1 MELKFKVNKQ
11 HISRTDAEKAVADS
25 RNYLRCAFSFSEDWD
40 GTVKT
45 AVFKKGST
53 VYHAV
58 ISDDKIAASVMPQL
72 DAGKWEVSVFG
83 GNRITADVAILNVFR
98 SGYDTENA
106 PAPPAQSVYDSLVA
120 LCGEA
125 KATADAVAADA
136 AAGKFNGTGTAGKD
150 GKDGTDGENG
160 KSAYAIAVENGFEGD
175 EAAWLASLKGA
186 DGKDGVDGTDG
197 AAGKSAYAT
206 AVENGFE
213 GDEAAWLASL
223 KGADGKDGVDGTD
236 GAAGK
241 SAYATAVE
249 NGFEGNEAAWLAS
262 LKGADGK
269 DGVDGAD
276 GAAGKSAYAT
286 AVENGFEGNEAAWL
300 ASLKGADGKDGAA
313 GSAGS
318 AGADGYS
325 PTVSLSRGE
334 NFVTVSITDKN
345 GTKTATILDGADAD
359 VTVDALI
366 TSDSTNP
373 VRSSAIYAEL
383 AEKQSKAKFYS
394 NVSASSWAADSTYSN
409 YGYKCEI
416 SLSGVGASDFAFV
429 TFGVT
434 EADSGNYAP
443 IAETAAGKVIIY
455 SKVNTA
461 VTIKSVAIFPAA

>member
-160 KSAYAIAVENGFEGD
+160 KSAYAIAVENGFEG
-175 EAAWLASLKGA
+175 
-186 DGKDGVDGTDG
+186 
-197 AAGKSAYAT
+197 
-206 AVENGFE
+206 N
-213 GDEAAWLASL
+213 EAAWLASL

-269 DGVDGAD
+269 DGVDGTD

-366 TSDSTNP
+366 TSNSTNP

-416 SLSGVGASDFAFV
+416 SLAGVGASDFAFV

>member
-213 GDEAAWLASL
+213 GNEAAWLASL

-241 SAYATAVE
+241 SAY
-249 NGFEGNEAAWLAS
+249 S
-262 LKGADGK
+262 
-269 DGVDGAD
+269 
-276 GAAGKSAYAT
+276 T

-366 TSDSTNP
+366 TSNSTNP

-416 SLSGVGASDFAFV
+416 SLAGVGASDFAFV

>member
-11 HISRTDAEKAVADS
+11 HIARTDAEKAVADS

-160 KSAYAIAVENGFEGD
+160 KSAYAI
-175 EAAWLASLKGA
+175 
-186 DGKDGVDGTDG
+186 
-197 AAGKSAYAT
+197 

>member
-98 SGYDTENA
+98 SGYDKENA

-213 GDEAAWLASL
+213 G
-223 KGADGKDGVDGTD
+223 
-236 GAAGK
+236 
-241 SAYATAVE
+241 
-249 NGFEGNEAAWLAS
+249 NEAAWLAS
-262 LKGADGK
+262 LKGVDGK
-269 DGVDGAD
+269 DGVDGTD

-366 TSDSTNP
+366 TSNSTNP

>member
-83 GNRITADVAILNVFR
+83 GNRITADVAVLNVFR

-186 DGKDGVDGTDG
+186 DGKDGVDG
-197 AAGKSAYAT
+197 A
-206 AVENGFE
+206 
-213 GDEAAWLASL
+213 
-223 KGADGKDGVDGTD
+223 D

>member
-269 DGVDGAD
+269 DG
-276 GAAGKSAYAT
+276 
-286 AVENGFEGNEAAWL
+286 
-300 ASLKGADGKDGAA
+300 AA

-366 TSDSTNP
+366 TSNSTNP

-461 VTIKSVAIFPAA
+461 VTVKSVAIFPAA

>member
-160 KSAYAIAVENGFEGD
+160 KSAYAI
-175 EAAWLASLKGA
+175 
-186 DGKDGVDGTDG
+186 
-197 AAGKSAYAT
+197 

-461 VTIKSVAIFPAA
+461 VTIKSLAIFPAA

>member
-25 RNYLRCAFSFSEDWD
+25 RNYLSCAFSFSEDWND
-40 GTVKT
+40 VVKT

-83 GNRITADVAILNVFR
+83 GNRITADVAVLNVFR

-150 GKDGTDGENG
+150 GKDGTDGEDG

-186 DGKDGVDGTDG
+186 DGKDGVDGSDG

-223 KGADGKDGVDGTD
+223 KGADGKDGVDGSD

-249 NGFEGNEAAWLAS
+249 NGFEG
-262 LKGADGK
+262 D
-269 DGVDGAD
+269 
-276 GAAGKSAYAT
+276 
-286 AVENGFEGNEAAWL
+286 EAAWL

-429 TFGVT
+429 TFGVA

-461 VTIKSVAIFPAA
+461 VTIKSVAIFPVA

>member
-213 GDEAAWLASL
+213 GNEAAWLASL
-223 KGADGKDGVDGTD
+223 KGADGKDGVDGT
-236 GAAGK
+236 
-241 SAYATAVE
+241 
-249 NGFEGNEAAWLAS
+249 
-262 LKGADGK
+262 
-269 DGVDGAD
+269 D

-394 NVSASSWAADSTYSN
+394 NVSASSWAEDSTYSN

-416 SLSGVGASDFAFV
+416 SLAGVGASDFAFV

>member
-186 DGKDGVDGTDG
+186 DGKDGV
-197 AAGKSAYAT
+197 
-206 AVENGFE
+206 N
-213 GDEAAWLASL
+213 
-223 KGADGKDGVDGTD
+223 GTD

-269 DGVDGAD
+269 DGVDGTD

>member
-1 MELKFKVNKQ
+1 MELKFRVHKQ
-11 HISRTDAEKAVADS
+11 HISRTDGERIVADS
-25 RNYLRCAFSFSEDWD
+25 RNYLSCAFSFSADWD
-40 GTVKT
+40 GVVKT

-53 VYHAV
+53 VYHVV
-58 ISDDKIAASVMPQL
+58 ISNDKIAASAMPQL

-83 GNRITADVAILNVFR
+83 GNRITADVAVLNVFR
-98 SGYDTENA
+98 SGYDAENA

-120 LCGEA
+120 ICGEA

-136 AAGKFNGTGTAGKD
+136 AAGKFNGTGKD
-150 GKDGTDGENG
+150 GKDGADGEDG

-186 DGKDGVDGTDG
+186 DGKDGTDG
-197 AAGKSAYAT
+197 AS
-206 AVENGFE
+206 
-213 GDEAAWLASL
+213 
-223 KGADGKDGVDGTD
+223 
-236 GAAGK
+236 GK

-269 DGVDGAD
+269 DGTDGAN
-276 GAAGKSAYAT
+276 GAT
-286 AVENGFEGNEAAWL
+286 
-300 ASLKGADGKDGAA
+300 
-313 GSAGS
+313 GSP
-318 AGADGYS
+318 GADGYS

-334 NFVTVSITDKN
+334 NYVTVSITDKN

-359 VTVDALI
+359 VTVDALV
-366 TSDSTNP
+366 TSNSTNP

-383 AEKQSKAKFYS
+383 AERQRKAKFYS
-394 NVSASSWAADSTYSN
+394 NVSASSWTEDSTYSD
-409 YGYKCEI
+409 YGYKCEL
-416 SLSGVGASDFAFV
+416 SFSGVGASDFAFV

-443 IAETAAGKVIIY
+443 VAETAAGKVIIY

-461 VTIKSVAIFPAA
+461 VTIKSVAVFPAA

>member
-45 AVFKKGST
+45 AVFKKGSM

-213 GDEAAWLASL
+213 GNEAAWLASL
-223 KGADGKDGVDGTD
+223 KGADGKDGVDGT
-236 GAAGK
+236 
-241 SAYATAVE
+241 
-249 NGFEGNEAAWLAS
+249 
-262 LKGADGK
+262 
-269 DGVDGAD
+269 D

-366 TSDSTNP
+366 TSNSTNP

-416 SLSGVGASDFAFV
+416 SLAGVGASDFAFV

>member
-160 KSAYAIAVENGFEGD
+160 KSAYAIAVENGFEG
-175 EAAWLASLKGA
+175 
-186 DGKDGVDGTDG
+186 
-197 AAGKSAYAT
+197 
-206 AVENGFE
+206 N
-213 GDEAAWLASL
+213 EAAWLASL

-269 DGVDGAD
+269 DGVDGTD

-300 ASLKGADGKDGAA
+300 ASLKGADGKDGAD

-366 TSDSTNP
+366 TSNSTNP

-416 SLSGVGASDFAFV
+416 SLAGVGASDFAFV

>member
-72 DAGKWEVSVFG
+72 DAGKWEISVFG

-175 EAAWLASLKGA
+175 EAAR
-186 DGKDGVDGTDG
+186 
-197 AAGKSAYAT
+197 
-206 AVENGFE
+206 
-213 GDEAAWLASL
+213 LASL

>member
-106 PAPPAQSVYDSLVA
+106 PAPPAQSVYDTLVA

-197 AAGKSAYAT
+197 AAGQ
-206 AVENGFE
+206 
-213 GDEAAWLASL
+213 
-223 KGADGKDGVDGTD
+223 
-236 GAAGK
+236 

>member
-213 GDEAAWLASL
+213 G
-223 KGADGKDGVDGTD
+223 
-236 GAAGK
+236 
-241 SAYATAVE
+241 
-249 NGFEGNEAAWLAS
+249 N
-262 LKGADGK
+262 
-269 DGVDGAD
+269 
-276 GAAGKSAYAT
+276 
-286 AVENGFEGNEAAWL
+286 
-300 ASLKGADGKDGAA
+300 
-313 GSAGS
+313 
-318 AGADGYS
+318 
-325 PTVSLSRGE
+325 
-334 NFVTVSITDKN
+334 
-345 GTKTATILDGADAD
+345 
-359 VTVDALI
+359 
-366 TSDSTNP
+366 
-373 VRSSAIYAEL
+373 
-383 AEKQSKAKFYS
+383 
-394 NVSASSWAADSTYSN
+394 
-409 YGYKCEI
+409 
-416 SLSGVGASDFAFV
+416 
-429 TFGVT
+429 
-434 EADSGNYAP
+434 
-443 IAETAAGKVIIY
+443 
-455 SKVNTA
+455 
-461 VTIKSVAIFPAA
+461 

>member
-58 ISDDKIAASVMPQL
+58 ISDDKVAASVMPQL

-213 GDEAAWLASL
+213 GNEAAWLASL
-223 KGADGKDGVDGTD
+223 KGADGKDGVDGT
-236 GAAGK
+236 
-241 SAYATAVE
+241 
-249 NGFEGNEAAWLAS
+249 
-262 LKGADGK
+262 
-269 DGVDGAD
+269 D

-366 TSDSTNP
+366 TSNSTNP

>member
-25 RNYLRCAFSFSEDWD
+25 RNYLSCAFSFSEDWD

-83 GNRITADVAILNVFR
+83 GNRITADVAVLNVFR

-136 AAGKFNGTGTAGKD
+136 AAGKFNGTGTAGND
-150 GKDGTDGENG
+150 GKDGTDGEDG
-160 KSAYAIAVENGFEGD
+160 KSAYAI
-175 EAAWLASLKGA
+175 
-186 DGKDGVDGTDG
+186 
-197 AAGKSAYAT
+197 

-269 DGVDGAD
+269 DGVDGSD

-286 AVENGFEGNEAAWL
+286 AVENGFEGDEAAWL

-443 IAETAAGKVIIY
+443 IAETVAGKVIIY

>member
-83 GNRITADVAILNVFR
+83 GNRITADVAVLNVFR

-213 GDEAAWLASL
+213 GNEAAWLASL
-223 KGADGKDGVDGTD
+223 KGADGKDGVDGT
-236 GAAGK
+236 
-241 SAYATAVE
+241 
-249 NGFEGNEAAWLAS
+249 
-262 LKGADGK
+262 
-269 DGVDGAD
+269 D

-416 SLSGVGASDFAFV
+416 SLAGVGASDFAFV

>member
-125 KATADAVAADA
+125 KATADTVAADA

-160 KSAYAIAVENGFEGD
+160 KSAYAI
-175 EAAWLASLKGA
+175 
-186 DGKDGVDGTDG
+186 
-197 AAGKSAYAT
+197 

>member
-72 DAGKWEVSVFG
+72 DAEKWEVSVFG

-160 KSAYAIAVENGFEGD
+160 KSAYAI
-175 EAAWLASLKGA
+175 
-186 DGKDGVDGTDG
+186 
-197 AAGKSAYAT
+197 

>member
-213 GDEAAWLASL
+213 G
-223 KGADGKDGVDGTD
+223 
-236 GAAGK
+236 
-241 SAYATAVE
+241 
-249 NGFEGNEAAWLAS
+249 NEAAWLES

>member
-175 EAAWLASLKGA
+175 ES
-186 DGKDGVDGTDG
+186 
-197 AAGKSAYAT
+197 
-206 AVENGFE
+206 
-213 GDEAAWLASL
+213 AWLASL

-269 DGVDGAD
+269 DGVDGTD

>member
-83 GNRITADVAILNVFR
+83 GNRITADVAILNDFR

-213 GDEAAWLASL
+213 GNEAAWLASL
-223 KGADGKDGVDGTD
+223 KGADGKDGVDGT
-236 GAAGK
+236 
-241 SAYATAVE
+241 
-249 NGFEGNEAAWLAS
+249 
-262 LKGADGK
+262 
-269 DGVDGAD
+269 D

-366 TSDSTNP
+366 TSNSTNP

>member
-83 GNRITADVAILNVFR
+83 GNRITADVAVLNVFR

-213 GDEAAWLASL
+213 GNEAAWLASL

-236 GAAGK
+236 GA
-241 SAYATAVE
+241 T
-249 NGFEGNEAAWLAS
+249 
-262 LKGADGK
+262 
-269 DGVDGAD
+269 
-276 GAAGKSAYAT
+276 GKSAYAT

-366 TSDSTNP
+366 TSNSTNP

-416 SLSGVGASDFAFV
+416 SLAGVGASDFAFV

>member
-25 RNYLRCAFSFSEDWD
+25 RNYLRCAFSFSEDWND
-40 GTVKT
+40 VVKT

-83 GNRITADVAILNVFR
+83 GNRITADVAVLNVFR

-150 GKDGTDGENG
+150 GKDGTDGEDG
-160 KSAYAIAVENGFEGD
+160 KSAYAI
-175 EAAWLASLKGA
+175 
-186 DGKDGVDGTDG
+186 
-197 AAGKSAYAT
+197 

-269 DGVDGAD
+269 DGVDGSD

-429 TFGVT
+429 TFGVA

>member
-83 GNRITADVAILNVFR
+83 GNRITADVAVLNVFR

-160 KSAYAIAVENGFEGD
+160 KSAYAI
-175 EAAWLASLKGA
+175 
-186 DGKDGVDGTDG
+186 
-197 AAGKSAYAT
+197 

>member
-25 RNYLRCAFSFSEDWD
+25 RNYLSCAFSFSEDWND
-40 GTVKT
+40 VVKT

-83 GNRITADVAILNVFR
+83 GNRITADVAVLNVFR

-150 GKDGTDGENG
+150 GKDGTDGEDG

-213 GDEAAWLASL
+213 GNESAWLASL
-223 KGADGKDGVDGTD
+223 KGADGKDGVDGT
-236 GAAGK
+236 
-241 SAYATAVE
+241 
-249 NGFEGNEAAWLAS
+249 
-262 LKGADGK
+262 
-269 DGVDGAD
+269 D

-429 TFGVT
+429 TFGVA

>member
-213 GDEAAWLASL
+213 GNESAWLASL
-223 KGADGKDGVDGTD
+223 KGADGKDGVDGT
-236 GAAGK
+236 
-241 SAYATAVE
+241 
-249 NGFEGNEAAWLAS
+249 
-262 LKGADGK
+262 
-269 DGVDGAD
+269 D

-416 SLSGVGASDFAFV
+416 SLAGVGASDFAFV

>member
-186 DGKDGVDGTDG
+186 DGKDG
-197 AAGKSAYAT
+197 A
-206 AVENGFE
+206 
-213 GDEAAWLASL
+213 
-223 KGADGKDGVDGTD
+223 DGTD

-269 DGVDGAD
+269 DGADGTD

-366 TSDSTNP
+366 TSDSTHP

>member
-186 DGKDGVDGTDG
+186 DGKDGVDG
-197 AAGKSAYAT
+197 A
-206 AVENGFE
+206 
-213 GDEAAWLASL
+213 
-223 KGADGKDGVDGTD
+223 D

>member
-160 KSAYAIAVENGFEGD
+160 KSAYAIAVENGFEGN

-197 AAGKSAYAT
+197 AT
-206 AVENGFE
+206 
-213 GDEAAWLASL
+213 
-223 KGADGKDGVDGTD
+223 
-236 GAAGK
+236 GK

-269 DGVDGAD
+269 DGVDGTD
-276 GAAGKSAYAT
+276 GATGKSAYAT

-366 TSDSTNP
+366 TSNSTNP

-416 SLSGVGASDFAFV
+416 SLAGVGASDFAFV

>member
-213 GDEAAWLASL
+213 G
-223 KGADGKDGVDGTD
+223 
-236 GAAGK
+236 
-241 SAYATAVE
+241 
-249 NGFEGNEAAWLAS
+249 
-262 LKGADGK
+262 
-269 DGVDGAD
+269 
-276 GAAGKSAYAT
+276 
-286 AVENGFEGNEAAWL
+286 NEAAWL

>member
-213 GDEAAWLASL
+213 G
-223 KGADGKDGVDGTD
+223 
-236 GAAGK
+236 
-241 SAYATAVE
+241 
-249 NGFEGNEAAWLAS
+249 NEAAWLAS

-286 AVENGFEGNEAAWL
+286 AGENGFEGNEAAWL

>member
-213 GDEAAWLASL
+213 GNEAAWLASL
-223 KGADGKDGVDGTD
+223 KGADGKDGVDGT
-236 GAAGK
+236 
-241 SAYATAVE
+241 
-249 NGFEGNEAAWLAS
+249 
-262 LKGADGK
+262 
-269 DGVDGAD
+269 D

>member
-186 DGKDGVDGTDG
+186 DGKDG
-197 AAGKSAYAT
+197 A
-206 AVENGFE
+206 
-213 GDEAAWLASL
+213 
-223 KGADGKDGVDGTD
+223 DGTD

-269 DGVDGAD
+269 DGVDGTD

-366 TSDSTNP
+366 TSNSTNP

-416 SLSGVGASDFAFV
+416 SLAGVGASDFAFV

>member
-213 GDEAAWLASL
+213 GNEAAWLASL
-223 KGADGKDGVDGTD
+223 KGADGKDGVDGT
-236 GAAGK
+236 
-241 SAYATAVE
+241 
-249 NGFEGNEAAWLAS
+249 
-262 LKGADGK
+262 
-269 DGVDGAD
+269 D

-416 SLSGVGASDFAFV
+416 SLAGVGASDFAFV

>member
-160 KSAYAIAVENGFEGD
+160 KSAYAI
-175 EAAWLASLKGA
+175 
-186 DGKDGVDGTDG
+186 
-197 AAGKSAYAT
+197 

>member
-213 GDEAAWLASL
+213 GNEAAWLASL

-236 GAAGK
+236 GA
-241 SAYATAVE
+241 T
-249 NGFEGNEAAWLAS
+249 
-262 LKGADGK
+262 
-269 DGVDGAD
+269 
-276 GAAGKSAYAT
+276 GKSAYAT

-366 TSDSTNP
+366 TSNSTNP